1 MLKGEEN
8 KERKEEDKKS
18 KLGKGNERE
27 ILIDGWRER
36 ERENM
41 LAAVAVILAAVGI
54 HCGLPLDRS

>member
-27 ILIDGWRER
+27 ILSD
-36 ERENM
+36 
-41 LAAVAVILAAVGI
+41 
-54 HCGLPLDRS
+54 